1 MDSLLK
7 YFVFCREAVLVKD
20 TIQHVWAIRLFSLCL
35 GHPLGT
41 ATVRSLHSTCAS
53 CPLWPVFLFDGVCLC
68 PSKLKTC
75 GTWSSLNAHSCCVRN
90 VKGEEKK
97 SLCICMQ
104 MWTYTDICR
113 IEAPEGDEVVQL
125 SSLKS
130 DFQNNRTCSVHP
142 WFRTDWQVNNT
153 EHTCYVF
160 AHAVDVRS
168 YSLH

>member
-7 YFVFCREAVLVKD
+7 YFVFCRKAVLVKD

-75 GTWSSLNAHSCCVRN
+75 GTWSSLNAHSCCVKN

-97 SLCICMQ
+97 
-104 MWTYTDICR
+104 
-113 IEAPEGDEVVQL
+113 
-125 SSLKS
+125 K
-130 DFQNNRTCSVHP
+130 FVHLYA
-142 WFRTDWQVNNT
+142 DVNL
-153 EHTCYVF
+153 
-160 AHAVDVRS
+160 R
-168 YSLH
+168 